1 MTTAPLLIGKKRF
14 TKLLNRRVALTI
26 AFLTLLVVFVIRWNG
41 FTLITWASENLS
53 GTVVRHSGGRQRL
66 VALTFDD
73 GPSAKYT
80 LRMLSILDR
89 YHAHATFFEVG
100 KNMRRYPEITRQVLL
115 SGNEIGNHTETHPYI
130 ERLNSTRVALEIDD
144 CARDILDVAHV
155 STSLFRPPRGAWN
168 PIIFREAT
176 KRKLKIVLWSTALE
190 HEATPNPGAMAK
202 AALDSIQPGGILLM
216 HDGAYP
222 SRESTVIALPSVI
235 ETLQKR
241 GYRLVT
247 VSELLDAHD

>member
-1 MTTAPLLIGKKRF
+1 MTSAPLHIEKNRSTKRQ
-14 TKLLNRRVALTI
+14 NRRVGLIVAPL
-26 AFLTLLVVFVIRWNG
+26 ALLVVFLFRWNG
-41 FTLITWASENLS
+41 FTLLSWASENLS
-53 GTVVRHSGGRQRL
+53 GSVIRQSGAQKGL

-73 GPSAKYT
+73 GPSAEYT
-80 LRMLSILDR
+80 LRMLSILSR

-100 KNMRRYPEITRQVLL
+100 KNIRRYPEITRQVLL

-130 ERLNSTRVALEIDD
+130 ERLNSARVALEIDD

-168 PIIFREAT
+168 PVVFREAT

-190 HEATPNPGAMAK
+190 HEATPTPEAMAK

-222 SRESTVIALPSVI
+222 SRESTVAALPSVI

-241 GYRLVT
+241 GFRLVT
-247 VSELLDAHD
+247 VSELLAAHD